1 MAVRVDIGHPVVTTL
16 EMQSIWGDNAIEPMV
31 RRARGSGTRR
41 GGVGDNAHDLGLIA
55 RGLAIGRERRAWR
68 CHPGRD
74 RQRLSKC
81 GSAER
86 AGKNPAPEEDSAAEE
101 PAGCTEILGAGR
113 RVTRSYH
120 SCSCAAFG

>member
-1 MAVRVDIGHPVVTTL
+1 MPGASPSD
-16 EMQSIWGDNAIEPMV
+16 SA
-31 RRARGSGTRR
+31 RA
-41 GGVGDNAHDLGLIA
+41 LGLIA

-81 GSAER
+81 GRAER

-101 PAGCTEILGAGR
+101 PAGCTAILGAGR
-113 RVTRSYH
+113 RVTPSDHSLAPDRKSTRLNSSHLGSSYAVFCLKKTH
-120 SCSCAAFG
+120 T